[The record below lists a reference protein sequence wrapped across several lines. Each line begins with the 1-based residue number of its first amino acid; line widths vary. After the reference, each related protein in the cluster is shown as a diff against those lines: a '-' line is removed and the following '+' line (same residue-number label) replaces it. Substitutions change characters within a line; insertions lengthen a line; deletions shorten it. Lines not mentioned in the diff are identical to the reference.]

1 MLHSSKIAKA
11 ILLAGL
17 AFAVLPVVGFGVLAQ
32 QILPE
37 GLTQFTDGN
46 GAPLAAG
53 NVYFYIP
60 NTTTGKTTWS
70 DSALSVPN
78 ANPVPLDAAGRAPI
92 WGKGSYRQ
100 IVKDVNGNTIWD
112 RVTSAT
118 DWSNVAI
125 TGGSITGVTLSGSGL
140 VTNSVSNS
148 ALAQMPTKTVKSNL
162 LSGTSNAAD
171 NTVSSVLDVI
181 GSTQGSVM
189 YRGAS
194 AWLPLTPGTSGQF
207 LQTTGAGST
216 AVPVWAAVPNVAP
229 AFSGLNISTVGA
241 GSSLTLTA
249 NSALL
254 NNGTVWQSVFSP
266 SLTISTA
273 ASGANGLDVG
283 AVANSTWYAV
293 WIIYNPTTSTA
304 AGLLSL
310 SATTPTLPS
319 GYTFKVRAGW
329 VRYAT
334 GALAQTLQLG
344 QRAQYVVSA
353 GTQTP
358 NMPLLASG
366 VAGNIS
372 TPTYVAVSWGV
383 CAPSTSSV
391 ISMVLTANTSGV
403 QLFVAPNNS
412 YSFSYSTTNPAPF
425 AIINSNYSL
434 NGNLAADM
442 VPETSSIYWASNA
455 ASGELWCKGWND
467 NL

>member
-1 MLHSSKIAKA
+1 MLRSSKIAKA

-125 TGGSITGVTLSGSGL
+125 TGGSITGVTLSGSSL

-162 LSGTSNAAD
+162 LSGTANAAD

-194 AWLPLTPGTSGQF
+194 AWLLLTPGTSGQF

-216 AVPVWAAVPNVAP
+216 AVPVWTSVPNVAP
-229 AFSGLNISTVGA
+229 AFSGLVITASA

-266 SLTISTA
+266 SLTISTV

-293 WIIYNPTTSTA
+293 WIIYNPTTSTV

-310 SATTPTLPS
+310 SATAPTLPS

-334 GALAQTLQLG
+334 GALAQTLQIG
-344 QRAQYVVSA
+344 SRVQYVVTA
-353 GTQTP
+353 GSQTP
-358 NMPLLASG
+358 NMVLLGTGPAG
-366 VAGNIS
+366 TGGTANAAVA
-372 TPTYVAVSWGV
+372 WGS
-383 CAPSTSSV
+383 CAPTTSAS
-391 ISMVLTANTSGV
+391 ISLVLTSDTYYGQIV
-403 QLFVAPNNS
+403 VAPNTS
-412 YSFSYSTTNPAPF
+412 YGAITSTTNPPF
-425 AIINSNYSL
+425 ASLSFGGDTRNSNVPVDMIPESSNIYWYAL
-434 NGNLAADM
+434 YAGNL
-442 VPETSSIYWASNA
+442 
-455 ASGELWCKGWND
+455 LWCKGWND